1 MEDKQDKNLD
11 LDNDKEVQS
20 RFLPIG
26 NLSQTRKMTYDDI
39 LLMADM
45 LTPYKEMILL
55 LLDVFKSEEELIK
68 FLDLFAGTTI
78 KLPSRSRIYHV
89 MENIS
94 VYRYWQAHLED
105 EDPEK
110 STAKHFNITR
120 QYVTSIIDRVN
131 NRDRHS
137 ANLDNIT
144 KINRT

>member
-1 MEDKQDKNLD
+1 MEDKQAENIETR
-11 LDNDKEVQS
+11 EVQS

-26 NLSQTRKMTYDDI
+26 NLSQTRKLSYDDI

-94 VYRYWQAHLED
+94 IYRYWQAHIKD
-105 EDPEK
+105 EDAEK

-120 QYVTSIIDRVN
+120 QYVNAIIMRVN
-131 NRDRHS
+131 NRDKHFPDVS
-137 ANLDNIT
+137 NIS
-144 KINRT
+144 KINNKK

>member
-1 MEDKQDKNLD
+1 MEDKQDKNID
-11 LDNDKEVQS
+11 REVQS

-26 NLSQTRKMTYDDI
+26 NLSQTKKLSYDDI
-39 LLMADM
+39 LIMADM
-45 LTPYKEMILL
+45 LVPYKEMILL

-94 VYRYWQAHLED
+94 IYRYWQNHITD

-120 QYVTSIIDRVN
+120 QYVTSIIERVN
-131 NRDRHS
+131 HRDKHS
-137 ANLDNIT
+137 LDIDNIT
-144 KINRT
+144 KLNK